1 MRPAMKQDR
10 RLILLRHAHALPAG
24 PGQADR
30 DRPLSGTGEA
40 EADAVAAFLAEHAPF
55 ARVLCSPALRT
66 RQTAERVMARTGYA
80 DTRHDPRIYEAS
92 AGELIEVLDEH
103 DAPSILLV
111 GHNPGLEQLVA
122 LLCTGRSGEYRGM
135 PPAGVAVLSL
145 PEGAA
150 LEPGVARLDAF
161 WSS

>member
-1 MRPAMKQDR
+1 MKLER

-24 PGQADR
+24 PVQADR

-40 EADAVAAFLAEHAPF
+40 EADAAAAFLATHAPF
-55 ARVLCSPALRT
+55 ARVLCSPALRA
-66 RQTAERVMARTGYA
+66 RQTAERVMAQIGYA

-92 AGELIEVLDEH
+92 AGELIEILDEH
-103 DAPSILLV
+103 DAAPVLLV

-135 PPAGVAVLSL
+135 PPAGIAVLDL
-145 PEGAA
+145 PAEAA
-150 LEPGVARLDAF
+150 LEPGTARLDAF
-161 WSS
+161 WSP